1 MAIDSVSSTS
11 ESVPNQELVS
21 VTRENDGSVSF
32 PVHVSATDS
41 AAGESSTQAATGAEQ
56 AKNDMD
62 GTDTDYPTEQT
73 GQDDT
78 ANTYDEALVTAMEDL
93 QVKINEIIELLGGQS
108 GDSTADDS
116 QPVDSGT
123 PVDTSQISVTDQE
136 DGLIPLLGGD
146 LISLFNRMDSEGQNE
161 FIALLESGELGEDG
175 VKMAEILQDPA
186 LQNDEQS
193 EEYISAYNEHAK
205 LLLDQEFS
213 GEISMALNSI
223 YKEHQMTGDPS
234 ADPVLETD
242 EDS

>member
-1 MAIDSVSSTS
+1 
-11 ESVPNQELVS
+11 
-21 VTRENDGSVSF
+21 
-32 PVHVSATDS
+32 
-41 AAGESSTQAATGAEQ
+41 
-56 AKNDMD
+56 
-62 GTDTDYPTEQT
+62 
-73 GQDDT
+73 
-78 ANTYDEALVTAMEDL
+78 
-93 QVKINEIIELLGGQS
+93 
-108 GDSTADDS
+108 
-116 QPVDSGT
+116 
-123 PVDTSQISVTDQE
+123 
-136 DGLIPLLGGD
+136 
-146 LISLFNRMDSEGQNE
+146 MDSEGQNE